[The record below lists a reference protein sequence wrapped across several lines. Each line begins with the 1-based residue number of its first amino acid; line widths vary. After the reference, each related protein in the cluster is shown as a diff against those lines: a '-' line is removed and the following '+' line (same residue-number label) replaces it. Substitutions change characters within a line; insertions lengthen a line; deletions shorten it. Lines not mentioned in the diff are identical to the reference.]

1 MQDYA
6 QKFVEL
12 AIEKNALQFGDF
24 TLKSG
29 QKSPFFFHI
38 AAIADGL
45 GLAQLGRYYAA
56 LIIDKQLSFD
66 MIFGPAY
73 KGIHLASAV
82 AISLATEYGLSIP
95 FAYNRKEAKTHGE
108 GGSLIGAPLSGK
120 VLIIDDVITKGTA
133 STEAIC
139 LIQAAGAIPAG
150 LVVAVDR
157 EAPYDNKGTVASH
170 LQETYHM
177 PIHSL
182 TTLSTIQRH
191 YPQ

>member
-1 MQDYA
+1 MQDYE
-6 QKFVEL
+6 QGFVEL
-12 AIEKNALQFGDF
+12 AIHRQALQFGDF

-38 AAIADGL
+38 AAISDGL

-82 AISLATEYGLSIP
+82 AISLATEHGRSVP

-108 GGSLIGAPLSGK
+108 GGNLIGAPLSGK

-133 STEAIC
+133 STEAIN
-139 LIQAAGAIPAG
+139 LIQAAGATPAG

-157 EAPYDNKGTVASH
+157 QAPHENGTIAMH
-170 LQETYHM
+170 LQQSYHM
-177 PIHSL
+177 PVHSL
-182 TTLSTIQRH
+182 TTLSTIQSH
-191 YPQ
+191 YQQ

>member
-6 QKFVEL
+6 QQFVEL
-12 AIEKNALQFGDF
+12 AINRQALQFGDF

-38 AAIADGL
+38 AAISDGQ

-56 LIIDKQLSFD
+56 LIMDKQLSFD

-73 KGIHLASAV
+73 KGIHLACAV
-82 AISLATEYGLSIP
+82 AISLATEHGLSVP

-108 GGSLIGAPLSGK
+108 GGNLIGAPLSGN
-120 VLIIDDVITKGTA
+120 VLIIDDVITKGIA
-133 STEAIC
+133 STEAIDY
-139 LIQAAGAIPAG
+139 IQTAGATPAG

-157 EAPYDNKGTVASH
+157 QVPHENGTIAMH
-170 LQETYHM
+170 LQDTYHM
-177 PIHSL
+177 PVHSL
-182 TTLSTIQRH
+182 TTLATIQSH
-191 YPQ
+191 HQQ